1 MYGFKHCCVPE
12 FLIYFD
18 TYSRGRRSIY
28 EQTKAALAERPLD
41 QRGPNVALQPSH
53 LFLPARATYE
63 GEMEGRRRRE
73 GALLLFAERRRRKL
87 ITVSCLPSEE
97 EALQSRPLPP
107 AAQKEAACA
116 CVCVCVGHS

>member
-1 MYGFKHCCVPE
+1 MTLTGFTKR
-12 FLIYFD
+12 D
-18 TYSRGRRSIY
+18 GRGRRSIY

-63 GEMEGRRRRE
+63 GEMEGRRRRRRE

-107 AAQKEAACA
+107 AAQKEAARVR
-116 CVCVCVGHS
+116 VCVCVGHS